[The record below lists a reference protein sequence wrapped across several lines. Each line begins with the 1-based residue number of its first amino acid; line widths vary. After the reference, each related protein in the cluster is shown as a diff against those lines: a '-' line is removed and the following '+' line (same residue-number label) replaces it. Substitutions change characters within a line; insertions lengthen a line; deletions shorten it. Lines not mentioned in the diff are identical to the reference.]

1 MGYPEG
7 KAAIVVLH
15 STKEADKVRQIDGTV
30 VSASEFEM
38 LEVAVMTLDVT
49 DPAGRAVHRDVTS
62 DKVGG
67 RVPGQKNYI
76 I

>member
-1 MGYPEG
+1 VGYPEG

-15 STKEADKVRQIDGTV
+15 STDKVCQIDGTV

-49 DPAGRAVHRDVTS
+49 DPAGRAVHRDLTS
-62 DKVGG
+62 DRVGG